1 VGHEH
6 SPGARVKDPLDGR
19 WSGTRT
25 SGTVPRAEV
34 MAMSVYAV
42 SRLSMVCSR
51 SITTKSNPA
60 AAAISAV
67 SGAGILSQVPIGG
80 RSPVLSNIMPA
91 P

>member
-1 VGHEH
+1 M
-6 SPGARVKDPLDGR
+6 AGR

-25 SGTVPRAEV
+25 IGVTPCADVI
-34 MAMSVYAV
+34 AMSVYAV

-51 SITTKSNPA
+51 STTTKSNPA

-80 RSPVLSNIMPA
+80 SPPA
-91 P
+91 VSKSPITPP